1 MESQIKYVNTL
12 IEEKLNQRQQ
22 NDEFSNREEE
32 IKKEK
37 IRIINKNIRQAYKK
51 KNTEPS
57 RNNKFKR

>member
-51 KNTEPS
+51 KKYRT
-57 RNNKFKR
+57 